1 MFCQLENISKFGHY
15 KDRKYVAENIASFS
29 NNNRLRL
36 MLILINDKIEIIS
49 KLIIKESFKISL
61 TKFHQNIINE
71 KAEYWKLKEVENN
84 LNKEKIKKILKN
96 TKNRKRKFSKGETFQ
111 NMKEMIKKPMN
122 TGKWF

>member
-1 MFCQLENISKFGHY
+1 
-15 KDRKYVAENIASFS
+15 
-29 NNNRLRL
+29 